1 MYYVTTLFVMLTML
15 FGTSLNACTSLLVSK
30 GASRD
35 GSVMITYTCDGRF
48 HPHLRYTA
56 AATHEP
62 GDSLEISHFS
72 GKVRGKIPQV
82 AQTYAVVGLMNEVQ
96 LAIGETTFGGREELR
111 DPNGLLHYWNLMQLA
126 LQRTKTAR
134 QAIEVMTDLVR
145 DYGYGSTGES
155 FSIADTEE
163 AWILEMI
170 GKGENNT
177 GAVWVAR
184 RVPDGM
190 ISCHA
195 NQSRIGEFPLDDPK
209 NCLYSKDVISF
220 AIEKG
225 YYDPDAAVPFRFC
238 DAYSPSTAETRRFS
252 DTRVWSLFRRA
263 APSKEFS
270 DKIHRGLAE
279 KSYPLF
285 IQADKKLGLEDVFD
299 LMRDHYEG
307 SDYDMRRGIP
317 SGPFGTPNRCRPLV
331 WQVDSV
337 KYAWERPVSTFH
349 TGFSFVSQSR
359 AWLPNAIGGVYW
371 YGVDDTYSTC
381 YVPLYCGI
389 DRLPPSYT
397 TGTMKQFSWKSAWW
411 VFNFVANFANI
422 RYNDMIED
430 IKAVQDDIESH
441 LIGLQPAI
449 EKTAAHLAKEN
460 PDLLERYLTDFSV
473 SHAEQV
479 VSRWR
484 ELAEFLITKYN
495 DGYVDDESGEVQ
507 RGYPREW
514 LQDLVRQNPG
524 HYLLQP
530 SN

>member
-1 MYYVTTLFVMLTML
+1 MYNIITLFVMFSLL
-15 FGTSLNACTSLLVSK
+15 LGTSLNACTSLLVSK

-48 HPHLRYTA
+48 HPRLRYTPA
-56 AATHEP
+56 ANHEP
-62 GDSLEISHFS
+62 GDSLKISHYS

-82 AQTYAVVGLMNEVQ
+82 AQTYAVIGLMNEVQ

-126 LQRTKTAR
+126 LQRAKTAR

-195 NQSRIGEFPLDDPK
+195 NQSRIGEFPLDDPQ

-225 YYDPDAAVPFRFC
+225 YYDPDAGVPFRFC

-263 APSKEFS
+263 APSKEFD
-270 DKIHRGLAE
+270 DKIHRGLLE
-279 KSYPLF
+279 ESYPLF
-285 IQADKKLGLEDVFD
+285 IQADTKLGLRDVFD

-307 SDYDMRRGIP
+307 TPYDMRRGIP

-331 WQVDSV
+331 WHVDSV

-389 DRLPPSYT
+389 DKLPPSYT
-397 TGTMKQFSWKSAWW
+397 TGTMKRFSWKSAWW
-411 VFNFVANFANI
+411 IFNFVANFANI
-422 RYNDMIED
+422 RYNDMIKD
-430 IKAVQDDIESH
+430 IKAVQEDIESH
-441 LIGLQPAI
+441 LIGLQPAV
-449 EKTAAHLAKEN
+449 EKTAAYLAKEN
-460 PDLLERYLTDFSV
+460 PDLLKRYLTDFSV

-507 RGYPREW
+507 KSYPQEW
-514 LQDLVRQNPG
+514 LQDLVRQ
-524 HYLLQP
+524 QP
-530 SN
+530 DRYRLHQSD